1 MPVPVVGIHPLQEK
15 HSKSKSKSKSRSRYS
30 CFTTL
35 LARSS
40 CCRPNTSLCRLAS
53 PSYCIPLSL
62 TGTFQFQFQLQLA
75 VSCPIGTESLETFH
89 SIPPQS
95 RDLVISPCCY
105 FSQPTND
112 STRLSLSLIYITC
125 TGSEPVR
132 PCRPYARLSPI
143 SVSSTYHT
151 PPRLSTDQRLSIPRA
166 SFTLAP
172 SILFLH
178 LSSLASVPN

>member
-1 MPVPVVGIHPLQEK
+1 MPVPVVGIHRLQEK
-15 HSKSKSKSKSRSRYS
+15 HSRSRSRSTRSRYS

-89 SIPPQS
+89 SIPPNLEIWS
-95 RDLVISPCCY
+95 SPLAAISP
-105 FSQPTND
+105 SPLTTRLD
-112 STRLSLSLIYITC
+112 SLSLSHIHNLHWQRTGTSLPPLRLSLPHFCLQHLPHS
-125 TGSEPVR
+125 
-132 PCRPYARLSPI
+132 
-143 SVSSTYHT
+143 
-151 PPRLSTDQRLSIPRA
+151 PRLSTDQRLSIPRA